1 MEASFSSASQDLT
14 QGDRLTGA
22 VARLFEI
29 CGSYC
34 VSTLKS
40 DTFPPQCRRA
50 RRKCGEV
57 RMSDGVDLSI
67 GQFRD
72 AWRLWCEGSATRS
85 LANEEGIDYIF
96 SGVPISFFNVAL
108 LTGRDLSADALK
120 GQGERACAWAA
131 DKNVPW
137 LFVMT
142 HERLQPGVDADSV
155 LDGCGL
161 GRMMTLTG
169 MLTSEIAPGRPVP
182 DGLTLVVPQDDSG
195 CSSVLDVNSA
205 AYGMDLDLGKDLIGT
220 RSFWTGHVP
229 VLGMVDGK
237 PACAAAVVM
246 VDGCRYVAL
255 VATDPSISDRLC
267 RRHHAAGFG
276 GRGPAIR
283 GRPDRPARH

>member
-1 MEASFSSASQDLT
+1 
-14 QGDRLTGA
+14 
-22 VARLFEI
+22 
-29 CGSYC
+29 
-34 VSTLKS
+34 
-40 DTFPPQCRRA
+40 
-50 RRKCGEV
+50 
-57 RMSDGVDLSI
+57 MSDGVDLSI

-108 LTGRDLSADALK
+108 LTGTDLSADALK
-120 GQGERACAWAA
+120 AQGERACAWAA

-255 VATDPSISDRLC
+255 VATDPSHQRHGYADAAM
-267 RRHHAAGFG
+267 RRALEVAARQFGDVPTVLHATDA
-276 GRGPAIR
+276 
-283 GRPDRPARH
+283 GRPIYERMGYATIANHTVFMEKKFLTGH